1 MRDRHLQH
9 FYAAIPNLAT
19 DAAQRVGTL
28 LSDECDLALKRENH
42 NSRRALLALV
52 TFLLIICTWAFH
64 TKLMTGSLAASANRS
79 LEADQFHRK
88 EFGMRFNSQ
97 IGVAAGVAAMSIAAN
112 ACAQTAVEWRVADG
126 GNGHWYA
133 LMQRGSMIG
142 WHEAVQQSAAL
153 GGYLATPTSA
163 AENAFIFDLVPS
175 ELMLPGPWLG
185 GFQDHSSPAYSEPR
199 DGWSWVTGEP
209 FVWTNWNGLAP
220 NNDFCGGLPEDF
232 LHFFNPMGEWND
244 LSELRESCVAPLRTF
259 IIEWSADCNNDGIV
273 DYGQILAGYLSDA
286 NANNIPDCCEGSA
299 SCDPCPADIVHDGF
313 VNAIDLAAVLNNWG
327 SAGGKINAD
336 ANDDG
341 LVDAQD
347 LAIVLSAWGAC
358 E

>member
-1 MRDRHLQH
+1 MHHSLADSPYAVTPLLTPHLTPAS
-9 FYAAIPNLAT
+9 AARIL
-19 DAAQRVGTL
+19 D
-28 LSDECDLALKRENH
+28 LSERPRT
-42 NSRRALLALV
+42 RRAPSAVFLTILLLTAH
-52 TFLLIICTWAFH
+52 IASS
-64 TKLMTGSLAASANRS
+64 GGSPSLAQA
-79 LEADQFHRK
+79 
-88 EFGMRFNSQ
+88 
-97 IGVAAGVAAMSIAAN
+97 AAMSAAR
-112 ACAQTAVEWRVADG
+112 ASTRAGESPKMKRLMAIGAAAAVSMTSGAMAQSAVEWRVADG

-244 LSELRESCVAPLRTF
+244 LSELRGSCVAPLRTF

-273 DYGQILAGYLSDA
+273 DYGQILVGDLTDA
-286 NANNIPDCCEGSA
+286 NHNNIPDCCESNT
-299 SCDPCPADIVHDGF
+299 SCACAGDTNADDQIDG
-313 VNAIDLAAVLNNWG
+313 IDLATILARW
-327 SAGGKINAD
+327 AQPAAKFPNAD
-336 ANDDG
+336 CNSDG
-341 LVDAQD
+341 LIDGID
-347 LAIVLSAWGAC
+347 LAIVLGGWGPC
-358 E
+358 P